1 MAESSRQ
8 RGWLIGLYL
17 LLLGAGLFL
26 FVLGVI
32 EYGKLADLGLDTTSG
47 TMLIGIGAMTVIITA
62 AMFPIAW
69 ALLVRVDAR
78 GPTSPAPDLEQMYL
92 LMRSIN
98 DRLLISDATKRI
110 TGRQQERDL
119 IRRAIA
125 EDMQRGDVEAALALA
140 KELAIVH
147 GYQQESEE
155 LREQIES
162 ARRQQYQ
169 ERITRALEQLDHLL
183 AEYQWEA
190 ASAEAAK
197 IQRLFP
203 DSHRVVDLHRR
214 VKLAWEQHKQNLER
228 QFLETAQRDDVETA
242 MELLHELDKYLTPG
256 EAEPFK
262 EVARGVIGKKKENLG
277 VQFKLAVHDRDWIG
291 AVQVG
296 EQIIREFP
304 KSRMADEVRSMLDVL
319 RERSQNQRAV
329 SGL

>member
-1 MAESSRQ
+1 MAESSRH

-17 LLLGAGLFL
+17 LLLAAGLFL

-32 EYGKLADLGLDTTSG
+32 QHGRLVEAGRDSTAG
-47 TMLIGIGAMTVIITA
+47 TMLIGIGTMTVIITA

-69 ALLVRVDAR
+69 ALLVRADPG
-78 GPTSPAPDLEQMYL
+78 GPVPDLEQTFN

-98 DRLLISDATKRI
+98 DRLLISDATKRL
-110 TGRQQERDL
+110 TGRQRERDL
-119 IRRAIA
+119 IRQAIA
-125 EDMQRGDVEAALALA
+125 EDMQRGDVEGALALA

-203 DSHRVVDLHRR
+203 DSHRVVELHRR

-228 QFLETAQRDDVETA
+228 QFLEAAQRDDVETA

-256 EAEPFK
+256 EAEPFT

-291 AVQVG
+291 AVLVG

-304 KSRMADEVRSMLDVL
+304 KSRMSDEVRSMLDVL

-329 SGL
+329 SGS